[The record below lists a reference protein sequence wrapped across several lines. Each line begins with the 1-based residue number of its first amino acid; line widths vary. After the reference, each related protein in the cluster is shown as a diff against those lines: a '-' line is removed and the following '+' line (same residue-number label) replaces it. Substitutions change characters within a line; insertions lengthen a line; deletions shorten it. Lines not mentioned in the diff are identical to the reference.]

1 MITKSTVHLLY
12 IDLIEKNIDK
22 IENPIYFLE
31 YDVGTVFTF
40 SRFLYTNKFFL
51 LTSKLIFL
59 F

>member
-51 LTSKLIFL
+51 LT
-59 F
+59 